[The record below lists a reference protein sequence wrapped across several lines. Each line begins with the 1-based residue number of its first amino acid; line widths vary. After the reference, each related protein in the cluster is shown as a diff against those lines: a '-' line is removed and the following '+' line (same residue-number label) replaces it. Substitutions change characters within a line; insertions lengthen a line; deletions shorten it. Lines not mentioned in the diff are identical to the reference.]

1 MTPRPPHPKVLKTA
15 MGAAEFVE
23 QNNYSCTTIETVRG
37 LRSKGC
43 RVYALET
50 TEKSQSL
57 FEAPFFVEDDTSPV
71 AFVLGNELIGVDI
84 TVMRECDGII
94 KLPTFGFKNSLN
106 VATCAGIAVW
116 DALRRLEK
124 AREDQ

>member
-15 MGAAEFVE
+15 MGAAEFV
-23 QNNYSCTTIETVRG
+23 QLNDPCTTIEAVRG

-57 FEAPFFVEDDTSPV
+57 FEASFFVDNAELSV
-71 AFVLGNELIGVDI
+71 AFVLGNELIG
-84 TVMRECDGII
+84 EQNHF
-94 KLPTFGFKNSLN
+94 LAAHFFGRLTLLQNME
-106 VATCAGIAVW
+106 AWT
-116 DALRRLEK
+116 RRLC
-124 AREDQ
+124 ASAMASSSYRPSVLRIL